1 MFRGSVRLAIMVL
14 AAVLVAALSAVVAP
28 ATAPI
33 ANAVTSCTG
42 TFPYNAWLYSGTHY
56 AHEYGWYWGT
66 TNPISVC
73 VGQADLK
80 ENVTN
85 ATGLNERV
93 RVHNGPSNGPI
104 LYEHESGG
112 TIDGDAI
119 VFITHVNRV
128 FFEADVT
135 VCVAVVHQSD
145 QSVVPNTTVCKSLFD

>member
-1 MFRGSVRLAIMVL
+1 MVL
-14 AAVLVAALSAVVAP
+14 AAVVVAALSAVVAP
-28 ATAPI
+28 ATAPT
-33 ANAVTSCTG
+33 ASAVTSCTG

-66 TNPISVC
+66 TNPRAVC
-73 VGQADLK
+73 VGQADEK

-93 RVHNGPSNGPI
+93 RVHNGPSNGPL

-119 VFITHVNRV
+119 VFVTHVSRV
-128 FFEADVT
+128 FFDADVT

-145 QSVVPNTTVCKSLFD
+145 QSVVPNTTVCKSLYS